1 MAQRPVFMPS
11 QFKPYSV
18 EWMVEFP
25 FNAGFA
31 PSQKQKNIVAL
42 HKGFEEEFPGKKVL
56 EISSKSLQPEGVLL
70 SAFNLKKL
78 VPSLGR
84 ALPVENIY
92 QAGKV
97 FERGGP
103 YLDLLEKTAR
113 EAKRDERASLSGAV
127 IGFRFEEMDF
137 PAKPLTA
144 FYDFLY
150 MNALLENEELMNA
163 VLQYD
168 AFTDIEFNPKKSLAC
183 QAGAAAKFVALHR
196 AGKLDRIRSAD
207 TFLALFGR

>member
-1 MAQRPVFMPS
+1 MAQRPVFMPGN
-11 QFKPYSV
+11 FKPYSV
-18 EWMVEFP
+18 EWMVEFS

-42 HKGFEEEFPGKKVL
+42 HKGFQEEFPGKKVL

-70 SAFNLKKL
+70 SAFNLKKF
-78 VPSLGR
+78 VPSLGKS
-84 ALPVENIY
+84 LPVENIY
-92 QAGKV
+92 HAGKV
-97 FERGGP
+97 FEHGGP
-103 YLDLLEKTAR
+103 YLDLMEKTAR
-113 EAKRDERASLSGAV
+113 ESKKDERTHMSGELIA
-127 IGFRFEEMDF
+127 FQFEDMRF
-137 PAKPLTA
+137 PTKPVTA

-183 QAGAAAKFVALHR
+183 QANAAAKFVALHR
-196 AGKLDRIRSAD
+196 AGKIDQIRSAD
-207 TFLALFGR
+207 TFLALFKR

>member
-1 MAQRPVFMPS
+1 MAQRPVFMPNN
-11 QFKPYSV
+11 FKPYST
-18 EWMVEFP
+18 EWMVEFS

-70 SAFNLKKL
+70 SAFNLKKF

-92 QAGKV
+92 HAGKV
-97 FERGGP
+97 FEHGGP

-113 EAKRDERASLSGAV
+113 ESKKDERTHMSGEI
-127 IGFRFEEMDF
+127 IGFRFEDMDF
-137 PAKPLTA
+137 PTKPVTA

-183 QAGAAAKFVALHR
+183 QANAAAKFVALYK
-196 AGKLDRIRSAD
+196 AGKIDQIRSAD
-207 TFLALFGR
+207 TFLQLFRR